1 MKKLF
6 QKAFTLVE
14 LLIVIAIIGILAVAI
29 LVGLDPIEQV
39 NRANDTKLVTASGE
53 IRGAINRYYAANQKF
68 PWCADTSCA
77 AYLTPFTV
85 SGTTYATCVT
95 GASSLFNDSASA
107 SCAEGVLAALVAS
120 GDLKS
125 GITADAKLG
134 LTPVTLTT
142 FQITY
147 NPYSKSERVKY
158 ATAVGNPGIYTT
170 AACTVVGTTAA
181 CPNTST
187 TCQYCVF

>member
-1 MKKLF
+1 MPLIRNF
-6 QKAFTLVE
+6 LVRRYE
-14 LLIVIAIIGILAVAI
+14 LC
-29 LVGLDPIEQV
+29 GLSNSV
-39 NRANDTKLVTASGE
+39 HSFWYNLCNLCR
-53 IRGAINRYYAANQKF
+53 
-68 PWCADTSCA
+68 
-77 AYLTPFTV
+77 
-85 SGTTYATCVT
+85 
-95 GASSLFNDSASA
+95 ASSLFNDSASA

-158 ATAVGNPGIYTT
+158 ATAVEIQESTQQPR
-170 AACTVVGTTAA
+170 TVVGTTAA
-181 CPNTST
+181 CPNTRQLPIRVLN
-187 TCQYCVF
+187 CNCYLKPLE

>member
-68 PWCADTSCA
+68 P
-77 AYLTPFTV
+77 
-85 SGTTYATCVT
+85 
-95 GASSLFNDSASA
+95 GA
-107 SCAEGVLAALVAS
+107 
-120 GDLKS
+120 
-125 GITADAKLG
+125 
-134 LTPVTLTT
+134 
-142 FQITY
+142 QI
-147 NPYSKSERVKY
+147 R
-158 ATAVGNPGIYTT
+158 AVRLI
-170 AACTVVGTTAA
+170 
-181 CPNTST
+181 
-187 TCQYCVF
+187 